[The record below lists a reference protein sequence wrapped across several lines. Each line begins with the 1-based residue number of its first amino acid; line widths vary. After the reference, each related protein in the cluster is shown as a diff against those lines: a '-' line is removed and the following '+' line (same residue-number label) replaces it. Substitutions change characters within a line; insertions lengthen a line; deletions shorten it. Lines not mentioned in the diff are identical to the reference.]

1 MFKLSLFME
10 NEQNQQELM
19 FKLSMYEQ
27 QIKQIQENMEL
38 VEQNIVELSS
48 LTLGLDDLKKKKD
61 SEMLAPIGRGI
72 FVKSRLIDEK
82 LIVDVGGKKFVEKSI
97 DETKEVISGQL
108 KRLEEIKEN
117 LNSTLEK
124 INEEI
129 TQFVSGVEENHS
141 KSLKDI

>member
-1 MFKLSLFME
+1 
-10 NEQNQQELM
+10 
-19 FKLSMYEQ
+19 
-27 QIKQIQENMEL
+27 
-38 VEQNIVELSS
+38 
-48 LTLGLDDLKKKKD
+48 
-61 SEMLAPIGRGI
+61 MLAPIGRGI

-129 TQFVSGVEENHS
+129 TQFVSGVEEKNNE
-141 KSLKDI
+141 K

>member
-1 MFKLSLFME
+1 ME

>member
-1 MFKLSLFME
+1 ME

-129 TQFVSGVEENHS
+129 TQFVSGVEEKNNE
-141 KSLKDI
+141 K